1 MTGPSTEAARLA
13 EEYVRLGGKRRAK
26 LDDNIV
32 DTRLWDDEPVEAA
45 AFWRDRIDSLPESKR
60 REVETN
66 LPNMNPG

>member
-1 MTGPSTEAARLA
+1 MTGPLTEAARLA

-32 DTRLWDDEPVEAA
+32 DTRLWDDEPDEAA
-45 AFWRDRIDSLPESKR
+45 AFWRDKIGSLPESKR
-60 REVETN
+60 REVETY

>member
-13 EEYVRLGGKRRAK
+13 EEYLRLGGKRKAK

-32 DTRLWDDEPVEAA
+32 DTRLWDDEPDEAA
-45 AFWRDRIDSLPESKR
+45 AFWRAQIDSLPESKR

>member
-1 MTGPSTEAARLA
+1 MTGLSTEAARLA

-32 DTRLWDDEPVEAA
+32 DTRLWEDEPDEAA
-45 AFWRDRIDSLPESKR
+45 AFWRDRIDSLPESER

-66 LPNMNPG
+66 LPHINPG

>member
-1 MTGPSTEAARLA
+1 MTELSTEAARLA

-26 LDDNIV
+26 LDDNII
-32 DTRLWDDEPVEAA
+32 DTRLWDDEPDEAA
-45 AFWRDRIDSLPESKR
+45 AFWRDKIDSLPESKR

>member
-1 MTGPSTEAARLA
+1 MTELSTEAARLA

-32 DTRLWDDEPVEAA
+32 DTRLWDDEPDEAA
-45 AFWRDRIDSLPESKR
+45 VFWRDKIDSLPESKR

-66 LPNMNPG
+66 LPNMNPR

>member
-1 MTGPSTEAARLA
+1 MTGPSAEAARLA
-13 EEYVRLGGKRRAK
+13 EEFVWLGGKRRGK

-32 DTRLWDDEPVEAA
+32 DTRLWDVEPDEAA
-45 AFWRDRIDSLPESKR
+45 AFWRDKIDSLPESER